1 VFVAVYAKGAGK
13 MWLLG
18 MWRIFALGWGVIVYL
33 VLLVVV
39 AVSAGKRGRN
49 GVVWGIWAILFSP
62 PLAGLMLIC
71 LGEWKPSEKRE
82 APVKAAPSQAL
93 LAEEEIGDWLK
104 SRLTD
109 PPEDAPR
116 KS

>member
-1 VFVAVYAKGAGK
+1 

-18 MWRIFALGWGVIVYL
+18 RSSLWYGGVIVYL

-39 AVSAGKRGRN
+39 AVSAGNRGRN

-62 PLAGLMLIC
+62 PLAGFMLIC

-82 APVKAAPSQAL
+82 VKAAPGFFIECQFDL
-93 LAEEEIGDWLK
+93 LTFGVFFDVHAVGAGCMLVC
-104 SRLTD
+104 
-109 PPEDAPR
+109 PG
-116 KS
+116 

>member
-1 VFVAVYAKGAGK
+1 

-18 MWRIFALGWGVIVYL
+18 MWRIFALVWGVIVYL

-39 AVSAGKRGRN
+39 AVSAGNRGRN

-62 PLAGLMLIC
+62 PLAGFMLIC

-82 APVKAAPSQAL
+82 VKAAPVKAAPSQVL
-93 LAEEEIGDWLK
+93 LADEEIGDWLK
-104 SRLTD
+104 GRLSDHPEND
-109 PPEDAPR
+109 PQR
-116 KS
+116 R

>member
-1 VFVAVYAKGAGK
+1 

-18 MWRIFALGWGVIVYL
+18 MWRIFVLVWGVIVYL

-39 AVSAGKRGRN
+39 AVSAGNRGRN

-62 PLAGLMLIC
+62 PLAGFMLIC

-82 APVKAAPSQAL
+82 VKAVPVKAAPSQVL

-104 SRLTD
+104 SRLSDHPEND
-109 PPEDAPR
+109 PQR
-116 KS
+116 R